1 MKTGPQ
7 LISLILVTISM
18 TACDYGNNNAP
29 QNKSLEMPLNPPL
42 PKTRPPGPA
51 GISLEADQWN
61 ILYSRGMPLHPV
73 ADPIGWHFDF
83 PGTPG
88 SVHYVT
94 TQVSGYATT
103 EINATINIEA
113 SFATIFDF
121 HTAPDN
127 TCDAP
132 PSVRL
137 FFQRKGDDMT
147 ASENNTEY
155 YRWWSVPAHYVLYDG
170 AAILKGDLTRPQ
182 DWTSVLGKRGD
193 ASPAATALFKAAIND
208 LANVGVTFGGGCFYG
223 HGVFVRQGYA
233 KFNMTAFT
241 IK

>member
-1 MKTGPQ
+1 MKTKPQ
-7 LISLILVTISM
+7 LIILILITMSI
-18 TACDYGNNNAP
+18 TACGNANNNSP
-29 QNKSLEMPLNPPL
+29 QSSSLPPNPPL
-42 PKTRPPGPA
+42 PQPRPPSPA
-51 GISLEADQWN
+51 VISLKADQWN
-61 ILYSRGMPLHPV
+61 ILYSPGMPLHPV

-83 PGTPG
+83 PGPPG

-94 TQVSGYATT
+94 TEVSGYATT
-103 EINATINIEA
+103 EINATINIQT
-113 SFATIFDF
+113 SFATMFDF

-132 PSVRL
+132 SSVRL

-147 ASENNTEY
+147 GSAENTEY

-170 AAILKGDLTRPQ
+170 AAILKGNLTRPQ

-193 ASPAATALFKAAIND
+193 ASPAATAAFKTAIND
-208 LANVGVTFGGGCFYG
+208 LANVGFTFGGGCFYG
-223 HGVFVRQGYA
+223 HGVFIRQGSA
-233 KFNMTAFT
+233 RFHLTSFT

>member
-1 MKTGPQ
+1 
-7 LISLILVTISM
+7 
-18 TACDYGNNNAP
+18 
-29 QNKSLEMPLNPPL
+29 MPPH
-42 PKTRPPGPA
+42 PA
-51 GISLEADQWN
+51 
-61 ILYSRGMPLHPV
+61 

-83 PGTPG
+83 PGAPG

-94 TQVSGYATT
+94 TQVSGYATN
-103 EINATINIEA
+103 EINATINIET

-132 PSVRL
+132 SSVRL

-147 ASENNTEY
+147 ASANNSEFH
-155 YRWWSVPAHYVLYDG
+155 RWWSVPAHYELYDG

-182 DWTSVLGKRGD
+182 DWTSVLGKPGD
-193 ASPAATALFKAAIND
+193 ASSAATASFKAAIND
-208 LANVGVTFGGGCFYG
+208 LANVGFTFGGGCFYG
-223 HGVFVRQGYA
+223 HGVFVRRGSA
-233 KFNMTAFT
+233 RFNVTAFT